1 MKPNPIQP
9 TNQLTFQY
17 SHPLKTAFDRG
28 LMPEV
33 KRGLLGHKLT
43 KKNRSIEHIIPK
55 CMGGTLANDNVALS
69 DRKANMLRGATP
81 IEKVVT
87 KEMWINYLRQFI
99 NVKNKFVDGME
110 YIKGIC
116 KKFSIDIKEVLNV

>member
-1 MKPNPIQP
+1 MNINAMPPYNPV
-9 TNQLTFQY
+9 FQY
-17 SHPLKTAFDRG
+17 SHPLKKAFDRG

-87 KEMWINYLRQFI
+87 KEMWIAYLRQFI
-99 NVKNKFVDGME
+99 NVKNKFIDGME
-110 YIKGIC
+110 YIKGLC
-116 KKFSIDIKEVLNV
+116 NKFSIDIKEVLNV

>member
-1 MKPNPIQP
+1 MRPNPIQP

-33 KRGLLGHKLT
+33 KKGLLGHKLT

-69 DRKANMLRGATP
+69 DRKANMLRGTTP
-81 IEKVVT
+81 IEEIVT
-87 KEMWINYLRQFI
+87 KEMWIEYLRQFI
-99 NVKNKFVDGME
+99 NVKNKFIDGME
-110 YIKGIC
+110 YIKGLC
-116 KKFSIDIKEVLNV
+116 KRFKIDIKEVLK

>member
-1 MKPNPIQP
+1 MRVEGAN
-9 TNQLTFQY
+9 NVTFQY

-33 KRGLLGHKLT
+33 KKGLLGHPLT

-55 CMGGTLANDNVALS
+55 CMGGTLKNDNVALS
-69 DRKANMLRGATP
+69 DRKANMLRGTTP
-81 IEKVVT
+81 IEQVVT
-87 KEMWINYLRQFI
+87 KEMWIEYLRQFI

-110 YIKGIC
+110 YIKGLC
-116 KKFSIDIKEVLNV
+116 NKFGIDIKEVLNV

>member
-1 MKPNPIQP
+1 MQIQATPPYNPI
-9 TNQLTFQY
+9 FRY

-33 KRGLLGHKLT
+33 KKGLLGHNLT
-43 KKNRSIEHIIPK
+43 KKNRSIEHIVPK

-81 IEKVVT
+81 IEKLVT
-87 KEMWINYLRQFI
+87 KEMLIDYLRQFI
-99 NVKNKFVDGME
+99 NVKNKFIDGME

-116 KKFSIDIKEVLNV
+116 KKFSIDIKEVLNAN